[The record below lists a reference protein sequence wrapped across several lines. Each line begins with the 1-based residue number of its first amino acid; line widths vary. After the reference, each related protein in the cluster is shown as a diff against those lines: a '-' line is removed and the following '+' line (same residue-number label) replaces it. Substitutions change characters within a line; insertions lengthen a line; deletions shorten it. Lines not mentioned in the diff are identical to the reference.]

1 MPVKDHPRGLAV
13 KVFVQ
18 PRSSKNAI
26 TGLHGDAVKL
36 KLTAPPVGGA
46 ANKMCVEF
54 LAKRL
59 KLSKSSIE
67 ILSGHSGRTK
77 HVLLCCGEDD
87 KKGNE
92 RKRLRDLLASMM
104 SG

>member
-1 MPVKDHPRGLAV
+1 MPLKDHPQGLTV

-18 PRSSKNAI
+18 PRSSKNAV

-46 ANKMCVEF
+46 ANKMCVAF

-59 KLSKSSIE
+59 KLPKSSIE
-67 ILSGHSGRTK
+67 ILSGQSSRNK
-77 HVLLCCGEDD
+77 QLLLSCGDDD
-87 KKGNE
+87 KKADI
-92 RKRLRDLLASMM
+92 RKRLRDLLGA
-104 SG
+104 

>member
-13 KVFVQ
+13 KIFVQ

-26 TGLHGDAVKL
+26 TGLHDDAVKL

-46 ANKMCVEF
+46 ANKMCVEY

-67 ILSGHSGRTK
+67 ILSGHSSRTK
-77 HVLLCCGEDD
+77 HVLVCCEG
-87 KKGNE
+87 GNE

-104 SG
+104 PG